1 MKKKKKTAGNKGS
14 QKQTHKQ
21 RQAERKEERKTMTF
35 QLQKVYSSD
44 TQPTTRDAVAA
55 NEWIPLTKN

>member
-55 NEWIPLTKN
+55 NE